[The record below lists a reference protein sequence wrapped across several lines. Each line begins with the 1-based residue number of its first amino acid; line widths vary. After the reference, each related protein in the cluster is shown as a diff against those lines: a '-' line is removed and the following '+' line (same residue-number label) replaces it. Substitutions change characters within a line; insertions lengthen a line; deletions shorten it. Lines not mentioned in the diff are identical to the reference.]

1 MTDFGDLMRQVAP
14 LLGYDSSAADR
25 KGIARYR
32 SHGSLRIDFGKG
44 LFADYEAGEAGG
56 VFDLIEHATGER
68 PCDWLQRNH
77 ISAPKG
83 NGTARAP
90 RARREP
96 EDRGAER
103 RDLSF
108 EELERATLAR
118 EIWQQG
124 QSVEG
129 VTAVKDYLAARHL
142 EIGDTSQFRFH
153 PRTPWRA
160 APDAPLEHRACLLVA
175 YRSFDNDAITG
186 LSRIL
191 VDEPERWPK
200 TRRMMLGVVR
210 RAAAKIVPIA
220 DTLAVA
226 EGIETAIAA
235 NMLGYGPAWAL
246 GSAGAVAQLPVLA
259 RVDRLVLLEE
269 NNDASRAAVD
279 RCGRRWLRAGRKVI
293 RVSPDQGYD
302 DLNDELISKR
312 NI

>member
-14 LLGYDSSAADR
+14 LLGYDSNAADR
-25 KGIARYR
+25 RGIARYR
-32 SHGSLRIDFGKG
+32 SRGSLRIDFGKG

-56 VFDLIEHATGER
+56 VLDLIKRETGEH
-68 PCDWLQRNH
+68 PIEWLKRNRL
-77 ISAPKG
+77 G
-83 NGTARAP
+83 P
-90 RARREP
+90 RYQYSYPRHRDP

-103 RDLSF
+103 RDLTF

-129 VTAVKDYLAARHL
+129 VAAVRDYLASRSL
-142 EIGDTSQFRFH
+142 ELSDTSQFRFH
-153 PRTPWRA
+153 PKTPWRP

-175 YRSFDNDAITG
+175 YRSLDNDGITG

-200 TRRMMLGVVR
+200 TQRMMLGVVR
-210 RAAAKIVPIA
+210 RAAAKVVPIT
-220 DTLAVA
+220 DTLAIA
-226 EGIETAIAA
+226 EGVETAIAA

-246 GSAGAVAQLPVLA
+246 GSAGAVATLPVLPQI
-259 RVDRLVLLEE
+259 DRLVLLEE
-269 NNDASRAAVD
+269 NNDASRAAVA

-293 RVSPDQGYD
+293 RVSPDQGCD